1 MSGKAI
7 IPNQTVVLL
16 RLITAATALGDGYDL
31 GVVNGVSMILANKFS
46 REIISLFVSVLPA
59 FVALGAFAGAFT
71 SDKFGRKPVLI
82 FSYILLVVGAVIMGI
97 PGPLL
102 LTITGRAVVGLG
114 VGVGGVV
121 GTVYMAEIAPTR
133 SRGSFVAQETL
144 FGACGLLLGYLS
156 NFLFMSTPHN
166 YHLMLGLGAVLPALC
181 LAALL
186 TVGRSLPES
195 PHWERL
201 NNQQPVPND
210 DETLEALV
218 VGGGETVV
226 LGRSIKQLAAD
237 FFASPGAFPAILIGV
252 LQPLCGIGPI
262 LYFSDLTFS
271 TVETRDKVEGDL
283 LETQPVIAMSS
294 LYIGI
299 TKVITL
305 LIATTFLIDRIG
317 RKTLLMTSSALI
329 VLSMVF
335 IGSVLTWQTSNSS
348 LLLLAFC
355 LAVLSYALGWNCVPA
370 VYPSEILPTK
380 IRTFGISIITVAGRL
395 VSVTNAFLFPL
406 LGLQEPNLWFFT
418 FAGINVISLVLVGGF
433 FRETLNKPLLIDSS
447 NSKADISDR
456 EEIAEYIDHPEIQ

>member
-16 RLITAATALGDGYDL
+16 RLITAATAIGDGYDL

-59 FVALGAFAGAFT
+59 FVALGAFAGAFS

-82 FSYILLVVGAVIMGI
+82 LSYILLVVGAVIMGI

-102 LTITGRAVVGLG
+102 LTITGRAVVGFG

-121 GTVYMAEIAPTR
+121 GTVYMAEIAPTKN
-133 SRGSFVAQETL
+133 RGSVVAQETL

-201 NNQQPVPND
+201 HNNQQQPD
-210 DETLEALV
+210 DEVLEALV
-218 VGGGETVV
+218 VGNETSS
-226 LGRSIKQLAAD
+226 GRSVMQLAAE
-237 FFASPGAFPAILIGV
+237 FFSSPGAFPAILIGI

-271 TVETRDKVEGDL
+271 TVETREKAAGDL
-283 LETQPVIAMSS
+283 VETQPVIAMSS

-305 LIATTFLIDRIG
+305 LIATSFLIDRIG
-317 RKTLLMTSSALI
+317 RKTLLMTSSGLI
-329 VLSMVF
+329 VISMFF

-355 LAVLSYALGWNCVPA
+355 VAVFSYALGWNCVPA

-406 LGLQEPNLWFFT
+406 VGLQEPNYWFFA
-418 FAGINVISLVLVGGF
+418 FAGINSVSLILVGSF
-433 FRETLNKPLLIDSS
+433 FKETLNKPLLI
-447 NSKADISDR
+447 NGSKADISDR
-456 EEIAEYIDHPEIQ
+456 EEIAEYIDHQEIQ